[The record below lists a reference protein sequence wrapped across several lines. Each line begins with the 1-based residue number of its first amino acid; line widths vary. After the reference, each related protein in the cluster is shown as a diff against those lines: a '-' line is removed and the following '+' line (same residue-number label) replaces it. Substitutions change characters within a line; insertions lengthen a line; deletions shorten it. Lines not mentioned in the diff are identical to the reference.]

1 MSVKNL
7 AAKGLIWNAIERFS
21 SQGIQF
27 ILTIIIARILS
38 PDDYGLVAML
48 GIFMAITQTV
58 VDSGFSNALIQKRNR
73 TEADYSTMF
82 YFNIVVSILM
92 YGLLFASAPWIAGF
106 YNRPELINLVR
117 TLAIVLITN

>member
-117 TLAIVLITN
+117 ILALVL